1 MSVHVASI
9 EMSRKRPGIMVACAV
24 YLVYLITEFEY
35 SSPCD
40 VNFTKDKPRSL
51 IGK

>member
-1 MSVHVASI
+1 MSVNVASI
-9 EMSRKRPGIMVACAV
+9 EVSRKRPGIVACAV